1 MFIHKSLLVVTG
13 ALWKGLRGAG
23 EGAKTIRESG
33 FRGFY
38 LDFMVSTGD
47 CEAGRKFRPSR
58 PEA

>member
-1 MFIHKSLLVVTG
+1 V
-13 ALWKGLRGAG
+13 KGLRGAG

-33 FRGFY
+33 FQGFY

-47 CEAGRKFRPSR
+47 CEAGRKFKPSR